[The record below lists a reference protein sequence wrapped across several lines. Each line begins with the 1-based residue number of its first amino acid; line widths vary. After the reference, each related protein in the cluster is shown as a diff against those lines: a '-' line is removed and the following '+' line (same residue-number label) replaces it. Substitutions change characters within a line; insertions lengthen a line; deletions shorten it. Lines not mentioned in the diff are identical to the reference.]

1 MSFHQFIPSEPPK
14 RNHDSSGSGSASK
27 RQRVYIP
34 TRPSLIEACKNND
47 LQDVEYYLQHNAD
60 VNQVNHRG
68 QTPLFIASLNNNIEI
83 IRLLLSVENIDVN
96 PVADLGFTPLSITR
110 SVAIVHMLIEAGAN
124 INQRDHLGR
133 TLLMNVSQRGRT
145 EIVRILIEHG
155 ADISVSSG
163 HKTATYM
170 ACEHGHAEIVR
181 LLLAAGADINQTNFR
196 GKTLL
201 RKASQYGYIDVVRVL
216 LEAGANPN
224 QVVNGETPIY
234 TATRYG
240 RHNVVRMLLEAGVE
254 INDMTAGANITDT
267 TLLYIASKKG
277 YDETV
282 RVLLEFGADVNQMN
296 NIFTCATPLF
306 IACQEG
312 HVETVRVLLEHGADI
327 NQRDVAG
334 QTPLFAASH
343 AGHTEVVR
351 VLLIDKHILFG
362 IKEESGY
369 TALKIATLR
378 NHVEIAQMIQ
388 TAIKK
393 RKLLLA
399 RIAHK
404 NTVNVLNPNKGKLI
418 LKLPTHVLKQI
429 SKYNVENKHK
439 INF

>member
-1 MSFHQFIPSEPPK
+1 M
-14 RNHDSSGSGSASK
+14 
-27 RQRVYIP
+27 
-34 TRPSLIEACKNND
+34 
-47 LQDVEYYLQHNAD
+47 QDVEYYLQHNAD